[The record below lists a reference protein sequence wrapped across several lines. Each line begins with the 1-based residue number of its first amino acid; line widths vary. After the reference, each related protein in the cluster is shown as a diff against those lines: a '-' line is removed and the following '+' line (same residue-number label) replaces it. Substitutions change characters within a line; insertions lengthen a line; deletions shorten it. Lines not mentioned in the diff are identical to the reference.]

1 MKQPKF
7 KFEIFHRG
15 RKVGETY
22 AVSVSK
28 AVNNYWWN
36 YCKQRNPYAHTEY
49 KPSDFVAKVV

>member
-1 MKQPKF
+1 MKQTKY

-28 AVNNYWWN
+28 AINNY
-36 YCKQRNPYAHTEY
+36 
-49 KPSDFVAKVV
+49 